1 MNKDLIIDVKPSGVE
16 IALLEDKRLAELHRE
31 PRNNHHVVGDIYLG
45 KVRQVM
51 QGLNAAF
58 VSIGSE
64 KDAFLHYL
72 DLGAQFNS
80 YKKFV
85 KSAISGN
92 LKAKDLGNFPI
103 NGEIDKNGKITQVIK
118 PGQLVV
124 VQVVK
129 EAISTKGPRVS
140 TELSFAGRYF
150 VLVPFDNGVSVSHKI
165 KSSKERSRLRRLV
178 SSIKP
183 NNFRIV
189 IRTAAEDKNVAE
201 LDADLHLLVQKWEQ
215 VCNKLPQADVPS
227 KLLSEIDKAAAFV
240 RDFLSEEFTNIYV
253 NDADLY
259 EELKEHVKKI
269 YPDKAD
275 LVKHYKLETPIFEQ
289 FGVDKQILTSFGKNV
304 TIRTGI
310 YLVIEQTEAMHV
322 IDVNSGNR
330 SKSTSDQEE
339 NAVAV
344 NMEAATEIARQLRL
358 RDMGGI
364 IVVDFIDMHLAE
376 NRKKL
381 YDHLVN
387 EMAKDKTRHSVL
399 PPGKFGLVQITR
411 QRVRQA
417 ISVNIEESCPVCNG
431 TGKIKSSI
439 IIVEEI
445 ESNIKYLTQDQQ
457 ETKLT
462 IRLHPFVYSYL
473 TRGFPSIRKKWKTKY
488 KCKLKMSEDINY
500 HLLEYHFY
508 NEYGEEIRL

>member
-1 MNKDLIIDVKPSGVE
+1 MNKDLIINVKPSGVE
-16 IALLEDKRLAELHRE
+16 IALLEDRRLAELHRE
-31 PRNNHHVVGDIYLG
+31 KRDDHHVVGDVYIG

-58 VSIGSE
+58 VNIGSE

-72 DLGAQFNS
+72 DLGTRFES
-80 YKKFV
+80 YRKFV

-92 LKAKDLGNFPI
+92 VKAKDLARFPI
-103 NGEIDKNGKITQVIK
+103 SGEIEKNGKITQVLK

-129 EAISTKGPRVS
+129 EAISTKGPRIS

-150 VLVPFDNGVSVSHKI
+150 VLIPFDNSVSVSHKI

-183 NNFRIV
+183 DNFGII
-189 IRTAAEDKNVAE
+189 IRTAAEDKTVVD
-201 LDADLHLLVQKWEQ
+201 LDADLHLLLQKWEQ
-215 VCNKLPQADVPS
+215 VCEKLPKAAIPS
-227 KLLSEIDKAAAFV
+227 KLLSEIDKASAFV

-253 NDADLY
+253 NDSSLY
-259 EELKEHVKKI
+259 EELRDHVKKI
-269 YPDKAD
+269 YPDKED
-275 LVKHYKLETPIFEQ
+275 IVKHYKLETPIFEQ

-330 SKSTSDQEE
+330 SKSTQDQEE
-339 NAVAV
+339 NAIAV

-358 RDMGGI
+358 RDLGGI

-381 YDHLVN
+381 YDHLVK
-387 EMAKDKTRHSVL
+387 EMSRDKTRHTVL

-417 ISVNIEESCPVCNG
+417 ISMNIEEPCPVCNG

-439 IIVEEI
+439 IIVDEI
-445 ESNIKYLTQDQQ
+445 ENNIKYLTRDQQ
-457 ETKLT
+457 ETKLI

-473 TRGFPSIRKKWKTKY
+473 TRGFTSIRKKWRAKY
-488 KCKLKMSEDINY
+488 KCKIKMFEDMSY

-508 NEYGEEIRL
+508 NEHGEEIRL